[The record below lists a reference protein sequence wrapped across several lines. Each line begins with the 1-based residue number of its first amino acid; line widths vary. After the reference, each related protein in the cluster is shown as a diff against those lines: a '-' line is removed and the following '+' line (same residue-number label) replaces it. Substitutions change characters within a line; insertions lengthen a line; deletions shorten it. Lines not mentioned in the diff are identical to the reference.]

1 MKAGILTS
9 AYFFQ
14 FFSLINTTTSSIP
27 ILYNQNMSQPI
38 NLAIVGTGIFAT
50 DNHLPTIQKI
60 PGLKPYAAYNRTK
73 SKAETFAQKPTLLWI
88 KFMIHWKKF

>member
-1 MKAGILTS
+1 
-9 AYFFQ
+9 
-14 FFSLINTTTSSIP
+14 
-27 ILYNQNMSQPI
+27 MSQPI

-73 SKAETFAQKPTLLWI
+73 SKAETFAQKANIALDKVYDSL
-88 KFMIHWKKF
+88 KKFLKIKTSSLSMPCYQCNLMSTQLNSL

>member
-1 MKAGILTS
+1 
-9 AYFFQ
+9 
-14 FFSLINTTTSSIP
+14 
-27 ILYNQNMSQPI
+27 MSQPI

-73 SKAETFAQKPTLLWI
+73 SKAETFAEKPTLLWI
-88 KFMIHWKKF
+88 KFMIRWKKFLKIKTSSLSMPCYQCNLMSTQLNSL